1 MCYLLW
7 ITQTYT
13 PHLLKGLLIMKEENG
28 NALQTIFVVL
38 FWALAIL
45 TWVPIGYGSY
55 GPVPRIFGMPSWA
68 VLALLIGFILFVVEW
83 IYLFH
88 TNLALTDSK
97 LAVMLS
103 ALENNPE
110 TGVKS

>member
-1 MCYLLW
+1 MDNQNLY
-7 ITQTYT
+7 
-13 PHLLKGLLIMKEENG
+13 PHLLKGLLMMKEENG
-28 NALQTIFVVL
+28 NALQPMFVVL

-55 GPVPRIFGMPSWA
+55 GPVSRIFGMPSWA
-68 VLALLIGFILFVVEW
+68 VFALLFGVILFVVEW

-103 ALENNPE
+103 ALENNTE
-110 TGVKS
+110 TEVKS